1 MTALQTLRPR
11 TSGKQVKQFT
21 AGCLF
26 SGMGGFASGVADAGF
41 QIKWASDVDEFA
53 CAAFRHRF
61 PEVRLIEKDVCELS
75 VEKDELCKVDI
86 LTAGFPCQSFS
97 QAGNR
102 LGFDDPRGELFFE
115 IPRLL
120 QEFGFEKSPKLVI
133 LENVPFLQY
142 GGDLKWFDMI
152 QRELRKSG
160 YWFRNNSCWTINVK
174 DATEL
179 PQDRE
184 RLFMVAASREY
195 FTRNPFLPPITSSKR
210 KSSLTIEDFV
220 DRSRKGDDD
229 SYLNPENKYFKK
241 INEEIQKGE
250 SQNNIY
256 QLRRSYVREKK
267 DGLCPTLTANM
278 GSGGHNVPFVCDNWG
293 IRKLTVE
300 EVAKLQGFKI
310 DNQLFPDIPDSEKY
324 RLLGNAAC
332 VHLVNK
338 VAKICFTILKESE
351 NGI

>member
-1 MTALQTLRPR
+1 MTTLEILRPR
-11 TSGKQVKQFT
+11 TSGKQTRQFT

-41 QIKWASDVDEFA
+41 QIKWASDIDEFA
-53 CAAFRHRF
+53 CATFRHRF
-61 PEVRLIEKDVCELS
+61 PGVKVIEKDICELS
-75 VEKDELCKVDI
+75 VEKDDLSEVDI

-102 LGFDDPRGELFFE
+102 LGFDDPRGKLFFE

-120 QEFGFEKSPKLVI
+120 KEFGLMYSPKLVI
-133 LENVPFLQY
+133 LENVPYLQY
-142 GGDLKWFDMI
+142 GGNLKWFDTV

-160 YWFRNNSCWTINVK
+160 YWFRSNSCWAVNVK
-174 DATEL
+174 NATEL

-195 FTRNPFLPPITSSKR
+195 FTYNPFSPPDTSPKNEL
-210 KSSLTIEDFV
+210 SSTIEDFV
-220 DRSRKGDDD
+220 DRSAKESDEF
-229 SYLNPENKYFKK
+229 YLNPENKYCKM
-241 INEEIQKGE
+241 INDEIQKGE
-250 SQNNIY
+250 SKNNIY

-267 DGLCPTLTANM
+267 DRLCPTLTANM
-278 GSGGHNVPFVCDNWG
+278 GNGGHNVPFVRDNWG

-310 DNQLFPDIPDSEKY
+310 DDQLFPDIPDSEKY

-332 VHLVNK
+332 VHLVNR
-338 VAKICFTILKESE
+338 VAKICSTILMESD
-351 NGI
+351 NG